1 MSRKRWSKIFIGRHR
16 FELKILTIKIFIF
29 PVEHCT
35 LQGGEQYEENL
46 SIFND
51 IFGCLVFDGDIA
63 ISADGFTQKDR
74 ELLIELKM
82 KMAEIDRRFEQ
93 VDKRGDEI
101 ERRLER
107 LESVMMWGFG
117 LLFSSMLG
125 LFSVVLWDRKTLS
138 PAIRKSRELE
148 DREELVEKALKEY
161 AKIEPRFAEILKI
174 LRM

>member
-1 MSRKRWSKIFIGRHR
+1 
-16 FELKILTIKIFIF
+16 
-29 PVEHCT
+29 
-35 LQGGEQYEENL
+35 
-46 SIFND
+46 
-51 IFGCLVFDGDIA
+51 
-63 ISADGFTQKDR
+63 
-74 ELLIELKM
+74 
-82 KMAEIDRRFEQ
+82 MAEIDRRFEQ